1 MSSEATATKGS
12 KEKSGH
18 PKLAAVLTGFATL
31 LAIVSIFSIWANRQA
46 LNTDNWV
53 DTSQKLLEN
62 PEIQAPLSNYVAEEL
77 LANVDV
83 EAELEQALPPQ
94 LKPLAGPAAGG
105 VQQLAPQIAQ
115 RALESPRV
123 QQLWATANRAAHE
136 TLLRILDGGGDAV
149 STSGG
154 EVTLDLGSVLA
165 QVGERLGVGGAI
177 AAKIPPDAGQLTIL
191 KSEELSTAQDV
202 AQLVRG
208 LPIVLTLL
216 VVLLYGLAIYLAGPR
231 RRRALRS
238 VGLGFVVAGA
248 VALIIRSIAGGYLVD
263 ALTANESAK
272 PAAEAVWSIGTSL
285 LVTVASSAIAFG
297 ILVFLAAWLAGPTRL
312 ATSIRRE
319 ASPYLREQPAAAAGV
334 AGLLFIILIAWAPI
348 AAFRKPLGIL
358 LFAVLFAVG
367 AELLRR
373 QALREF
379 PDSSPGEL
387 RQRLRDR
394 RETKSRSASA
404 SATVGQLERL
414 DALRES
420 GALSDAEFAAAKAE
434 ILGSPGSDDAPG
446 PARP

>member
-1 MSSEATATKGS
+1 MAMSPEATAT

-18 PKLAAVLTGFATL
+18 PKLAAVLTGIATL
-31 LAIVSIFSIWANRQA
+31 IAIVAIFSIWANRQA

-53 DTSQKLLEN
+53 NTSEKLLEN
-62 PEIQAPLSNYVAEEL
+62 PEVQARLSNYVAEEL

-83 EAELEQALPPQ
+83 KAELEQALPPP

-105 VQQLAPQIAQ
+105 IEQLAPQIAQ

-123 QQLWATANRAAHE
+123 QQLWSTANRAAHE
-136 TLLRILDGGGDAV
+136 TLLKILDGGGDAV
-149 STSGG
+149 STGEG
-154 EVTLDLGSVLA
+154 EVTLDLGSVLK

-191 KSEELSTAQDV
+191 KSSELSTAQDV
-202 AQLVRG
+202 AKLIRR

-216 VVLLYGLAIYLAGPR
+216 VVVLYGLAIYLAGPR
-231 RRRALRS
+231 RRRALRA
-238 VGLGFVVAGA
+238 VGLGFVFAGA
-248 VALIIRSIAGGYLVD
+248 VALIIRSLAGTAVVD

-297 ILVFLAAWLAGPTRL
+297 ILVFLGAWLAGPTRL
-312 ATSIRRE
+312 ATGIRRE
-319 ASPYLREQPAAAAGV
+319 ASPYVREQPGTALAV
-334 AGLLFIILIAWAPI
+334 AGLIFIVLIAWAPI

-373 QALREF
+373 QILREF
-379 PDSSPGEL
+379 PDSRPGEFWREMRER
-387 RQRLRDR
+387 RQAK
-394 RETKSRSASA
+394 KSSSPEG
-404 SATVGQLERL
+404 ATVDQLERL
-414 DALRES
+414 GALRDS

-434 ILGSPGSDDAPG
+434 ILGSPGPGDAPVG
-446 PARP
+446 ARP

>member
-1 MSSEATATKGS
+1 MSSEATATK
-12 KEKSGH
+12 ENSGH
-18 PKLAAVLTGFATL
+18 RKLAAVLTGLATL
-31 LAIVSIFSIWANRQA
+31 IAIVAIFSIWANRQA

-53 DTSQKLLEN
+53 NTSEKLLEH
-62 PEIQAPLSNYVAEEL
+62 PAVQAKLSNYVAEEL

-83 EAELEQALPPQ
+83 KAELEQALPPQ

-123 QQLWATANRAAHE
+123 QQLWSTANRAAHE
-136 TLLRILDGGGDAV
+136 TLLKILDGGGDAV
-149 STSGG
+149 STGEG
-154 EVTLDLGSVLA
+154 EVTLDLGSVLE
-165 QVGERLGVGGAI
+165 QVGERLGVGSAI
-177 AAKIPPDAGQLTIL
+177 AAKVPPEAGQLTIL
-191 KSEELSTAQDV
+191 KSDELSTAQDV
-202 AQLVRG
+202 AKLIRG

-238 VGLGFVVAGA
+238 VGLGFIAAGA
-248 VALIIRSIAGGYLVD
+248 IALIARSLAGTAVVD

-297 ILVFLAAWLAGPTRL
+297 VLVFLGAWLAGPTRV
-312 ATSIRRE
+312 ATGIRRE
-319 ASPYLREQPAAAAGV
+319 ASPYVREQPTAAFGV
-334 AGLLFIILIAWAPI
+334 AGLIFIALIAWAPI
-348 AAFRKPLGIL
+348 AAFSKPLGIL

-379 PDSSPGEL
+379 PDSQPGEL
-387 RQRLRDR
+387 WQHLQERRQ
-394 RETKSRSASA
+394 TKSPPGN
-404 SATVGQLERL
+404 TKVDQLERL
-414 DALRES
+414 GALRDG

-434 ILGSPGSDDAPG
+434 ILGSPGPGEAPAG
-446 PARP
+446 ARP

>member
-1 MSSEATATKGS
+1 MSREAAVP

-18 PKLAAVLTGFATL
+18 PKLAAALIAVGSLIAVLA
-31 LAIVSIFSIWANRQA
+31 IFSIWANRQA

-53 DTSQKLLEN
+53 NTSEKLLEN
-62 PEIQAPLSNYVAEEL
+62 PEIEARLSNYIAEAL

-83 EAELEQALPPQ
+83 EAELEQALPPR

-105 VQQLAPQIAQ
+105 VQQLAPRIAQ

-123 QQLWATANRAAHE
+123 QQLWASANRAAHE
-136 TLLRILDGGGDAV
+136 TLLTILGGGGDTV
-149 STSGG
+149 STGEG
-154 EVTLDLGSVLA
+154 EVTLDLGSLLV

-191 KSEELSTAQDV
+191 ESDQLSTAQD
-202 AQLVRG
+202 AAKLVRG

-216 VVLLYGLAIYLAGPR
+216 VVALYGLAIYLAGPR

-238 VGLGFVVAGA
+238 VGLGFVVAG
-248 VALIIRSIAGGYLVD
+248 VIVLIIRGLTGTALVD
-263 ALTANESAK
+263 ALATNESAK

-319 ASPYLREQPAAAAGV
+319 ASPYVREQPAAAAGV
-334 AGLLFIILIAWAPI
+334 AGLIFIVLIAWAPI
-348 AAFRKPLGIL
+348 AAFQKPLGIL

-373 QALREF
+373 RTIREF
-379 PDSSPGEL
+379 PDSAPGEP
-387 RQRLRDR
+387 RQRLRER
-394 RETKSRSASA
+394 REAKSRSASA

-414 DALRES
+414 DALRQS
-420 GALSDAEFAAAKAE
+420 GALSEVEFAAAKAE
-434 ILGSPGSDDAPG
+434 ILGSPGSGDAPA